1 MDKQI
6 QVKHGKHVE
15 FRSIP
20 IHTFRKRDDDNDDD
34 SHHRHRKTYIKM
46 L

>member
-20 IHTFRKRDDDNDDD
+20 IHTSRKHDDDNDDED
-34 SHHRHRKTYIKM
+34 YHGHRKRYIKK

>member
-20 IHTFRKRDDDNDDD
+20 IHIFRKREDDNDEG
-34 SHHRHRKTYIKM
+34 HPRHRKRYIKM